1 MLKIITIISIILII
15 TSSCSKSE
23 KLLSPNNT
31 NIKGR
36 WEIKLYLDRI
46 EQITEEQYFW
56 TFETDSTFT
65 VSSNIISTK
74 NKNIS
79 WNLKANKYKFIPF
92 GNYVKQSIDY
102 ELYLKGIG
110 VTENDCQNVLD
121 INYYDLKFL
130 STNNKGYQIL
140 EIPFGVKTFET
151 NLITLFPMV
160 PNKSLEIRLFKK

>member
-1 MLKIITIISIILII
+1 MLKFIILIPTIIIITI
-15 TSSCSKSE
+15 SCSKNDA
-23 KLLSPNNT
+23 LLSPNKT
-31 NIKGR
+31 DIKGR
-36 WEIKLYLDRI
+36 WEIKFYLDRI

-65 VSSNIISTK
+65 VSSNIISAK

-79 WNLKANKYKFIPF
+79 WNLKANKYKLIPF
-92 GNYVKQSIDY
+92 KNFVKQSIDY
-102 ELYLKGIG
+102 ELYMKDIG

-160 PNKSLEIRLFKK
+160 PNKSLEIRLYKK